1 MKDYTELV
9 FILDKSGSM
18 HGLEEDT
25 IGGFNS
31 MIQKQQ
37 VETDGNAYVSTVLFN
52 NSSQVL
58 HDRVELGKIEPLTS
72 EDYSVGGCTALLDA
86 TGDAIKHIRNVHK
99 YAREEDLPKKTVFI
113 ITTDGMENASRKFTY
128 GQVKRL
134 IERQKKAG
142 WEFVFLGA
150 NIDAAEVA
158 ESIGIERR
166 RAVRYH
172 SDKIGT
178 EKVYGAMANFV
189 ACSMAPPS
197 ASHSESWNGE
207 IDDEWRKELDEDFEK
222 RK

>member
-18 HGLEEDT
+18 RGLESDT

-37 VETDGNAYVSTVLFN
+37 AETDGNALVSTVLFN
-52 NSSQVL
+52 NRSQVL
-58 HDRVELGKIEPLTS
+58 HDRVELEKIHPLTE
-72 EDYSVGGCTALLDA
+72 EDYFVGGCTALLDA
-86 TGDAIKHIRNVHK
+86 TGNAIKHIRNVHK
-99 YAREEDLPKKTVFI
+99 YSREEDRPKKTIVI
-113 ITTDGMENASRKFTY
+113 ITTDGEENSSHTFTY
-128 GQVKRL
+128 GEIKRL

-158 ESIGIERR
+158 ESIGIARS

-189 ACSMAPPS
+189 SYAMAPAFMS
-197 ASHSESWNGE
+197 KE
-207 IDDEWRKELDEDFEK
+207 IDDDEWRRELDEDFEK